1 LLMKYFARS
10 THKKIQD
17 EEMYSP
23 TSENTKSF
31 QGIDDDV
38 PDVLSEHKISI
49 YTARD
54 EKVMDLERT
63 ASQSAKVGMR
73 LITHSNEST
82 KGKFPGLSTFDVLLQ
97 SPTTRV
103 PC

>member
-1 LLMKYFARS
+1 MKYFARS

-38 PDVLSEHKISI
+38 PDL
-49 YTARD
+49 A
-54 EKVMDLERT
+54 DLERQPLGPGEALYAIGVEHRAVT
-63 ASQSAKVGMR
+63 PLRGSA
-73 LITHSNEST
+73 
-82 KGKFPGLSTFDVLLQ
+82 
-97 SPTTRV
+97 
-103 PC
+103 